1 MNILF
6 FLTPK
11 SEVAYIKDSYTVEQA
26 LKKME
31 YHRYSAIPIID
42 KSGCYIG
49 TLTEGDLLW
58 GLREVGKEN
67 EDKVMGQNILTIPRR
82 MDNKAVRISADMEEV
97 VLQAMKQNFVPVV
110 DDQNSFIGIVTR
122 KDLINFFYKNYL
134 QKIQQVI

>member
-11 SEVAYIKDSYTVEQA
+11 SEVAYIKDSYTVEQT
-26 LKKME
+26 LRKMA
-31 YHRYSAIPIID
+31 YHRYSAVPVID

-58 GLREVGKEN
+58 GLREIGKEN
-67 EDKVMGQNILTIPRR
+67 EDKVMGENILTIPRH

-122 KDLINFFYKNYL
+122 KDLINYFYKNYL
-134 QKIQQVI
+134 HKMEKVI